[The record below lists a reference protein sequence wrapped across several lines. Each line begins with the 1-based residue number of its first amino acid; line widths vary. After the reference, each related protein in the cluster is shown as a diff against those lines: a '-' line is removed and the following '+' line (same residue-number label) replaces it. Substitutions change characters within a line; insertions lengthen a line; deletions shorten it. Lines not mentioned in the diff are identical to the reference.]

1 MTYQCQVCGYREEVG
16 GRTDDGPIIIH
27 SRVLGVT
34 AMFENSAVKAV
45 AEAEIRH
52 VTSRRCARNDFGEM
66 SQEGGNSNA
75 GN

>member
-52 VTSRRCARNDFGEM
+52 VTLRRCAQNDFGEM
-66 SQEGGNSNA
+66 SQKGDDSNVGN
-75 GN
+75 